1 MKKFLLVT
9 ALALT
14 SAFVAA
20 PRSSAQTAQFI
31 FAPIG
36 SLSAAPGQTIQFSIN
51 LNFVTGNNMPD
62 VAGLTYFLQ
71 QTTGSTAF
79 FTITARDISASPFSD
94 TITPSNQVVPQ
105 PMNDTVQP
113 FSNTKDLGALY
124 SPATG
129 QPPGLPTGTYFVAN
143 ITLQIA
149 ANATPGSYTIQS
161 TTAGGKRSIV
171 NDSSGFGTFPISPG
185 SIMVTVSP
193 IPEPSTYALIAFGGI
208 ALTVFA
214 YRRRALS

>member
-1 MKKFLLVT
+1 MKKLLLVT

-14 SAFVAA
+14 SAFVTA
-20 PRSSAQTAQFI
+20 PRSSGQTAQFT
-31 FAPIG
+31 FTPIG

-51 LNFVTGNNMPD
+51 LNFVTGGNMPD

-79 FTITARDISASPFSD
+79 FTITARDITGSQFSD
-94 TITPSNQVVPQ
+94 SITSAAQVAPQAMTDTNPS
-105 PMNDTVQP
+105 
-113 FSNTKDLGALY
+113 FSNPRDLGALY
-124 SPATG
+124 SPPA
-129 QPPGLPTGTYFVAN
+129 PPAPQGLPSGMYFIAN

-161 TTAGGKRSIV
+161 TTTGGKRSIV

-185 SIMVTVSP
+185 SIMVTV

-208 ALTVFA
+208 ALGVVA
-214 YRRRALS
+214 YRRRVLS